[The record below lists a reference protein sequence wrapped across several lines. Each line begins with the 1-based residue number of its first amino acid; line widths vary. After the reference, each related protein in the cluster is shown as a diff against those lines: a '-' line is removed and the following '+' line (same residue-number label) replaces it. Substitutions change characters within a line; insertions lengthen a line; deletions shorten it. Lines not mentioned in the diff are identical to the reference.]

1 MPLSLMKELEREIDS
16 LWDKVGD
23 NNLSI
28 SHDVFRAALE
38 MRRLIHRQ
46 YTLHRGS
53 DGGTLRRPR
62 VPHQSRS

>member
-28 SHDVFRAALE
+28 SHDVFRTALE
-38 MRRLIHRQ
+38 LRRLIHGQ
-46 YTLHRGS
+46 YTLHRGD
-53 DGGTLRRPR
+53 DGGAVRRLR

>member
-38 MRRLIHRQ
+38 LRRLIHGQ
-46 YTLHRGS
+46 YTLHRGD
-53 DGGTLRRPR
+53 DGGAVRRLR
-62 VPHQSRS
+62 VPRQSRS